1 MQKLTSVLTSKLI
14 IDLVIGGLICS
25 PLAFLL
31 RLEWTFGGFYH
42 SAMVYTSLSVAAL
55 LTVEFIF
62 RLPWR
67 AWRTSG
73 TNDLLHLFKALFF
86 YGLLLGSIM
95 FLMTPVLRVPRSVP
109 VIHGLIAFL
118 SLGGI
123 RFASRLR
130 SEKVSPARSRQVRPK
145 RVLIVGAGEAGVM
158 IAREMSRHPEAG
170 LEPIGFLDDDP
181 SKRRSFFIGL
191 PVLGTIDDLPDTVI
205 SRKVEEVL
213 ISIPSAEGAL
223 VRRIVALARQA
234 DIPYRIVPGIYE
246 VLSGAVSIS
255 QIREV
260 DVADLLGRDQVS
272 LDQRSISDY
281 LTGKRVLVTGAGG
294 SIGSE
299 IVRQVCGF
307 SPSHIVLLGR
317 GENSLFET
325 EHNVMSE
332 FQNIS
337 FDTVVADV
345 RDRDKMRMVYKTFRP
360 QVVFH
365 AAAHKHVPMMEKN
378 PDQAVLN
385 NIGATKVMT
394 DLALEYGTER
404 FVNISTDKAVNP
416 SSIMGATKRVAEMI
430 VRDAASRA
438 GEGRSFVSVRFGNVL
453 GSRGSVIPVFKEQIK
468 KGGPVT
474 VTHPEMTRY
483 FMTIPEAAQLVLQA
497 AAMEGSG
504 SVYVLDMGKP
514 VKIKDLAEDLIQLSG
529 FEPHVDIEIVY
540 TGIRPGEKLFEEILT
555 AEEGTT
561 GTRHDKIHV
570 APQKDLP
577 SSFGEKLDALLA
589 SASRGDDPK
598 TLRQGLRDIVPAFRN
613 GNAGAKNKDHEAGAV
628 S

>member
-453 GSRGSVIPVFKEQIK
+453 GSRGSVIPLFKEQIRR
-468 KGGPVT
+468 GGPVT

-497 AAMEGSG
+497 GACAPENGT
-504 SVYVLDMGKP
+504 VYVLDMGKP
-514 VKIKDLAEDLIQLSG
+514 VRIRDLAEDLIQLSG
-529 FEPHVDIEIVY
+529 LEPHTDIEIIY
-540 TGIRPGEKLFEEILT
+540 TGVRPGEKLYEETLT
-555 AEEGTT
+555 AEEGIL
-561 GTRHDKIHV
+561 GTHHDKIFI
-570 APQKDLP
+570 APQKELP
-577 SSFGEKLDALLA
+577 AGFMARCDELLDTAA
-589 SASRGDDPK
+589 KNAAGPEIRK
-598 TLRQGLRDIVPAFRN
+598 GLRDLVPACCFGNSGN
-613 GNAGAKNKDHEAGAV
+613 GTPHGSG

>member
-1 MQKLTSVLTSKLI
+1 LQKLTSVLTSKLI